1 MKKFSIAL
9 ATIATL
15 AVAAPAVSSAQEIG
29 VRIGGDRD
37 AYRDRGDFRT
47 HEFRGARAEYRGVKE
62 NYGWHRGWDR
72 DRGSDRVVVI
82 KKHRHYD
89 WD

>member
-37 AYRDRGDFRT
+37 GYRDRGDFRT
-47 HEFRGARAEYRGVKE
+47 HEFRGARADTEGLRRTMAGIAAGIATE
-62 NYGWHRGWDR
+62 DR
-72 DRGSDRVVVI
+72 TEL
-82 KKHRHYD
+82 
-89 WD
+89 